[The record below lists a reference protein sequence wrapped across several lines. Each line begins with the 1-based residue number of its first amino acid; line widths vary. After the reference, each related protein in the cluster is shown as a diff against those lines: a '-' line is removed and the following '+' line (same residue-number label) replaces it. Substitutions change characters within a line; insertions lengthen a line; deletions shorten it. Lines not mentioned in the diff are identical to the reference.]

1 MGTKG
6 SQGPPPWGGSSGDR
20 GGGEDAALPTPALT
34 PSPRTG
40 LPSAGE
46 LTSASFWHLRR
57 CSPSG
62 CWEALDWMT
71 VEGKRRPDASRGGV
85 REQAGAQ
92 ILSPHGAATSSE
104 TPTTSGPAAVVWPLG
119 LQGHVYLT
127 IGWAPR
133 CQLSCLSPAPAIPNR
148 PHGPRGYCGE
158 MRHHPLRRSCCHRCC
173 HSHSGRDRHRG
184 RDGPLRP
191 LPGAALR
198 CGGAARARS
207 CAEGNRPAPAGE
219 GRRGGRGRAARRRAE
234 GPVSRARS
242 VLNGLGERIVR
253 PRRRGVGTEKGGW
266 KAETFL

>member
-20 GGGEDAALPTPALT
+20 GGGEDAALPTAALT

-71 VEGKRRPDASRGGV
+71 
-85 REQAGAQ
+85 
-92 ILSPHGAATSSE
+92 
-104 TPTTSGPAAVVWPLG
+104 
-119 LQGHVYLT
+119 
-127 IGWAPR
+127 
-133 CQLSCLSPAPAIPNR
+133 
-148 PHGPRGYCGE
+148 RGYCGE
-158 MRHHPLRRSCCHRCC
+158 RRHHPLRRSCCHRCC

-234 GPVSRARS
+234 GPVSRARL
-242 VLNGLGERIVR
+242 VLNGLGGRIVR